1 MYGGSGTGTAGGGQ
15 QGTYAPA
22 HWRFDAMAAY
32 RVNKNLSM
40 QLNALNLTDK
50 VYYAHNNGNH
60 HADFGPGRQFILSAN
75 LSY

>member
-1 MYGGSGTGTAGGGQ
+1 
-15 QGTYAPA
+15 
-22 HWRFDAMAAY
+22 
-32 RVNKNLSM
+32 M

-50 VYYAHNNGNH
+50 LYYAHNNGNH